1 MDGNN
6 ITWATLTEL
15 EPRLRDLYNYATEI
29 RDMHIRG
36 SYFCAN
42 LIWARALKPRL
53 NTMVGFEAFTDDEI
67 LTSPAAYELAIDV
80 IYNQLPACRACACV

>member
-1 MDGNN
+1 MDGNEN

-29 RDMHIRG
+29 KDPG
-36 SYFCAN
+36 GNYFCAN

-53 NTMVGFEAFTDDEI
+53 NTMVGFDACTDNEI
-67 LTSPAAYELAIDV
+67 LTSPEAYKLAVDT
-80 IYNQLPACRACACV
+80 IYDQLPACRNCTCI